1 MADMSTTADSP
12 ESSPASLDDLTVEEF
27 VAFMPEGMGRLNEKM
42 GVELVEISAQRVV
55 ATMPVEGNTQPFGLL
70 HGGAS
75 VVLAETLGS
84 VGSAIHAHPDKVA
97 VGVDI
102 NATHHRSATSGT
114 VTGVATAIH
123 LGRTS
128 TAYDIVIT
136 DERGKRVCTSRITC
150 ALVPMPQK

>member
-1 MADMSTTADSP
+1 MSENTQ
-12 ESSPASLDDLTVEEF
+12 DLAGLSIAEF
-27 VAFMPEGMGRLNEKM
+27 IEHMPEGMGRLNEKM
-42 GVELVEISAQRVV
+42 GIELVEISAERIV

-84 VGSAIHAHPDKVA
+84 VGSAMHAHPEKVA

-123 LGRTS
+123 LGRTTTS
-128 TAYDIVIT
+128 YDVVIT

-150 ALVPMPQK
+150 ALIPMPQG